1 MDHSVS
7 GYLWH
12 LISTFSGM
20 VWQIYW
26 PLAFGLMLSS
36 LLRHLLPVDKVANNL
51 GHTSPKSLVLTTVL
65 GMLSSSCSYAAASL
79 SKTLIAKR
87 ASLANAMAFLVA
99 STNLILEMFIVLVTL
114 LGWQFLWGEIAGGIL
129 LIILVA
135 ILFSFFPKAQ
145 EKALRAKISEPATPS
160 PMHMAHGH
168 SMTSAEHQQMQM
180 GAETDKKSGSA
191 PKESSDMQCG
201 TAHKQSSDMQ
211 CGTAHKQ
218 SSEMQ
223 CGTAH
228 KQSSEMQCGTAHKQ
242 SSEMQCGTAHKQS
255 SDMKCGMDSSGQM
268 RCGAP
273 AAAPAGK
280 ESIGDKIRRSSG
292 YFQMDIA
299 MIGKEILIGVVIS
312 SLLIATVPTDWWREL
327 FIGAGSGMP
336 AFMHSLL
343 DVVIGIGVAV
353 IAYVCSVG
361 NLLLAAALWH
371 GGISFGGV
379 MGFILA
385 DVLTI
390 PMTRV
395 YRNYYGK
402 EPARWMVGLLFVAI
416 LLTGLL
422 LDVTLG
428 QMDWSASKETIRNL
442 HQSGFGMNF
451 TTVMNLIFMPLS
463 VWYYYL
469 GKKANAGMEMS
480 M

>member
-1 MDHSVS
+1 MDQSLPGILMHIVN
-7 GYLWH
+7 
-12 LISTFSGM
+12 TFSGM

-36 LLRHLLPVDKVANNL
+36 LLRHLLPVDKVAQHL
-51 GHTSPKSLVLTTVL
+51 GHTSPKSLLLTTLL

-79 SKTLIAKR
+79 SKTLIAKK
-87 ASLANAMAFLVA
+87 ASLSNAMAFLVA

-129 LIILVA
+129 LIILIAV
-135 ILFSFFPKAQ
+135 LFKFFPKPVEQ
-145 EKALRAKISEPATPS
+145 QLRAKIAADAS
-160 PMHMAHGH
+160 PMMKAHGH
-168 SMTSAEHQQMQM
+168 MQHETMDSNAEPSPSQTGAMQTGMAMDTS
-180 GAETDKKSGSA
+180 SA
-191 PKESSDMQCG
+191 PMSCG
-201 TAHKQSSDMQ
+201 QHMPAPKPQSQTEQVDIN
-211 CGTAHKQ
+211 AA
-218 SSEMQ
+218 E
-223 CGTAH
+223 
-228 KQSSEMQCGTAHKQ
+228 
-242 SSEMQCGTAHKQS
+242 
-255 SDMKCGMDSSGQM
+255 MKCGMSDSGEM
-268 RCGAP
+268 TCGMAMD
-273 AAAPAGK
+273 APAGK
-280 ESIGDKIRRSSG
+280 ESLSEKIRRSSG

-312 SLLIATVPTDWWREL
+312 SLLIALIPADWWREL
-327 FIGAGSGMP
+327 FISSGSAMP
-336 AFMHSLL
+336 AMAHSLL

-402 EPARWMVGLLFVAI
+402 APARWMVALLFIGI
-416 LLTGLL
+416 LLTGIL
-422 LDVTLG
+422 LDMTLG
-428 QMDWSASKETIRNL
+428 QMDWSASKETIRTL
-442 HQSGFGMNF
+442 HQAGFGFNF
-451 TTVMNLIFMPLS
+451 TTVMNLIFIPLS
-463 VWYYYL
+463 IWYYRL
-469 GKKANAGMEMS
+469 GKKTNAESGMS